1 MRRDDSRGEDGNESR
16 VGVSVEEEEEELE
29 LDLKYGAH
37 SVIMIFTPVTICMAV
52 VVATISSVGFYTR
65 KDGIYLIYTPFHEE
79 TDNVGTLAWQSLANV
94 SILLCVIAVLT
105 VVLVLA
111 YKYRC
116 YCLINGW
123 LILSSFL
130 LLFLFSFLYVT
141 EVLKSYNL
149 PMDWITFGVCM
160 WNFGVMGMMVV
171 HWKGPLLLQ
180 QAYLIFISA
189 LMALIF
195 IKYLPNWTTWAVLG
209 VISLWDLFAVLS
221 PCGPLRILVET
232 AQERNEQI
240 FPSLIYS
247 AGIVYSVVGGAVSD
261 GEQPGEDE
269 GEKSVQPEGGES
281 NAAAAAANTTPGGVS
296 RNTSGSAG
304 FDQEWVDRQQQQQPP
319 RQVIQDGA
327 PRAPPRRGQRS
338 EEQQREPLVV
348 PEHEQDRGIKL
359 GLGDFIFYSI
369 LVGKASS
376 YGDWN
381 TTVACF
387 VAILIGLCL
396 TLMCLAS
403 FRKALPA
410 LPISIFFG
418 LIIYFLTTSIIT
430 PFTDLMSSNQVF
442 I

>member
-1 MRRDDSRGEDGNESR
+1 
-16 VGVSVEEEEEELE
+16 
-29 LDLKYGAH
+29 
-37 SVIMIFTPVTICMAV
+37 MAV

-195 IKYLPNWTTWAVLG
+195 IKYLPDWTTWAVLG
-209 VISLWDLFAVLS
+209 VISLWDLFAVLA
-221 PCGPLRILVET
+221 PFGPLRILVET

-247 AGIVYSVVGGAVSD
+247 SGMVYALVGMADADQG
-261 GEQPGEDE
+261 
-269 GEKSVQPEGGES
+269 
-281 NAAAAAANTTPGGVS
+281 AAATGSNETGETSDEPKAPSRGGRKPRQS
-296 RNTSGSAG
+296 EDQADG
-304 FDQEWVDRQQQQQPP
+304 FNDEWRQQ
-319 RQVIQDGA
+319 
-327 PRAPPRRGQRS
+327 S
-338 EEQQREPLVV
+338 E
-348 PEHEQDRGIKL
+348 DI
-359 GLGDFIFYSI
+359 
-369 LVGKASS
+369 
-376 YGDWN
+376 
-381 TTVACF
+381 
-387 VAILIGLCL
+387 
-396 TLMCLAS
+396 
-403 FRKALPA
+403 
-410 LPISIFFG
+410 
-418 LIIYFLTTSIIT
+418 
-430 PFTDLMSSNQVF
+430 
-442 I
+442 